1 MNQPDEER
9 PPNERKLRIAS
20 FATHAARG
28 LLRDRQRR
36 RQVMFWTVIVAVV
49 MLFLGATFLAPMLDP
64 HLRPG
69 WFILY
74 WLACAWITVTAVLL
88 ALFDLLQVRLQT
100 REEKRRLAREAA
112 EGLKGGDGPDYRPR
126 GGSGA

>member
-1 MNQPDEER
+1 MNQ
-9 PPNERKLRIAS
+9 PNERKLRITS

-49 MLFLGATFLAPMLDP
+49 MLFLGATFLAPVLDP

-88 ALFDLLQVRLQT
+88 ALFDLLQVRLQG
-100 REEKRRLAREAA
+100 RAERRRLAEEVREQA
-112 EGLKGGDGPDYRPR
+112 EEGDG
-126 GGSGA
+126 A